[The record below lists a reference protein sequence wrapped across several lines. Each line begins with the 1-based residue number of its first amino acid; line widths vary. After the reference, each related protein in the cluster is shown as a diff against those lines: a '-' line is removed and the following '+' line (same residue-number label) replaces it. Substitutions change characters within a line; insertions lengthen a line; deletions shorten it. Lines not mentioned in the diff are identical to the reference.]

1 MNKQPLPLQKVLFN
15 CNRLIVLTHKR
26 KDLTTSQKALK
37 WHKIK
42 EFKKS
47 ISK

>member
-1 MNKQPLPLQKVLFN
+1 MNKSNLPLKKVLFN

-26 KDLTTSQKALK
+26 KDLTIQQKALK
-37 WHKIK
+37 WYKIK